1 MNMKDEFNIRVE
13 FEIDE
18 DSLGFKRRITFSDT
32 FEKLPDLIKANLL
45 GDLEQEVDSMFMET
59 LNVLQKKFFRTMGMG
74 KGRLSKTDSKELIKD
89 IESDLWNS
97 DGTFKLQAKED

>member
-1 MNMKDEFNIRVE
+1 
-13 FEIDE
+13 
-18 DSLGFKRRITFSDT
+18 
-32 FEKLPDLIKANLL
+32 
-45 GDLEQEVDSMFMET
+45 MFMET